1 MKNYLL
7 AILSGILFSIS
18 WPIDGFIFFIF
29 FGFVPLLFL
38 AEKLINSNSSIKFFS
53 YSYVS
58 FIIFNIYTTSWIYY
72 ASPFGAISAILANS
86 FFMALVM
93 MLYFYSKK
101 ALKKRLSY
109 FSLIVFWLTFEYIHL
124 NWDLSWPWLTL
135 GNSFSESLYLINW
148 YEYTGV
154 LGGSFWIILLNI
166 LFFEFFRTRNFT
178 KIYSILFVL
187 IVPILISNLISK
199 QDANL
204 SSGKLNVVIV
214 QPNVDPYKEKFS
226 LSFTEQLNDFI
237 VLAKTKL
244 DTNTNLL
251 VGPETALQEA
261 IWESK
266 VNYAESIIELKKL
279 QLEFPKLNILLGA
292 STYKLFKK
300 EEERSAT
307 ARQFRNEDLWYDIY
321 NSAIYLSNSGD
332 ISIYHKTKLV
342 PGAEKIPFPRL
353 FNSFSALSVDL
364 GGVSGSLGSQ
374 NSIESFKV
382 SDFNL
387 LPLICYESI
396 YGDLNSNKVSNV
408 LCIITNDGWWRNT
421 KGYKQHFSYAK
432 LRAIEQKRSIIRS
445 ANTGISAF
453 ISPNGDVSNV
463 AGWDEQKVIKS
474 QVETY
479 NTVTFYN
486 QYGDYIGRISS
497 FISSIFIFMIFVKS
511 KIN

>member
-1 MKNYLL
+1 M
-7 AILSGILFSIS
+7 
-18 WPIDGFIFFIF
+18 
-29 FGFVPLLFL
+29 
-38 AEKLINSNSSIKFFS
+38 
-53 YSYVS
+53 
-58 FIIFNIYTTSWIYY
+58 
-72 ASPFGAISAILANS
+72 
-86 FFMALVM
+86 
-93 MLYFYSKK
+93 
-101 ALKKRLSY
+101 SY
-109 FSLIVFWLTFEYIHL
+109 FSLIIFWLTFEYIHL

-237 VLAKTKL
+237 VLAKNKL
-244 DTNTNLL
+244 DSNTNLL

-300 EEERSAT
+300 EEEKKC
-307 ARQFRNEDLWYDIY
+307 NCP
-321 NSAIYLSNSGD
+321 
-332 ISIYHKTKLV
+332 SI
-342 PGAEKIPFPRL
+342 
-353 FNSFSALSVDL
+353 
-364 GGVSGSLGSQ
+364 
-374 NSIESFKV
+374 
-382 SDFNL
+382 
-387 LPLICYESI
+387 
-396 YGDLNSNKVSNV
+396 
-408 LCIITNDGWWRNT
+408 
-421 KGYKQHFSYAK
+421 
-432 LRAIEQKRSIIRS
+432 
-445 ANTGISAF
+445 
-453 ISPNGDVSNV
+453 
-463 AGWDEQKVIKS
+463 
-474 QVETY
+474 
-479 NTVTFYN
+479 
-486 QYGDYIGRISS
+486 
-497 FISSIFIFMIFVKS
+497 
-511 KIN
+511 